1 MNRSITLLIALTV
14 LGGVAGCNGP
24 EKREIPA
31 TQAPAA
37 RATASAEPAAAPTV
51 APVTTGEPTTTLA
64 AGELPTPED
73 FEEEAQERLASAN
86 LEVELD
92 ALEQEI
98 GQ

>member
-1 MNRSITLLIALTV
+1 MNRTITLLIALSL
-14 LGGVAGCNGP
+14 LGGVAGCNSP
-24 EKREIPA
+24 EKKELPA
-31 TQAPAA
+31 AQPTAA
-37 RATASAEPAAAPTV
+37 RATASAAPAAPATV